1 MTSVHLSLGLSRL
14 LWALLAA
21 GMLVLM
27 ALPGQAQSQARQGGD
42 VFERPSHEH
51 ENELPDW
58 ARPSESS
65 GIDEETGTA
74 DSPSQGQF
82 SLEDQMQTKAPGG
95 GGGDPGG
102 DGDPVPVDGG
112 VALLAAAG
120 AGYAV
125 RKLNEGEDDDDE
137 PA

>member
-1 MTSVHLSLGLSRL
+1 
-14 LWALLAA
+14 
-21 GMLVLM
+21 MLVFM
-27 ALPGQAQSQARQGGD
+27 ALPGQAQSQSRQGGD
-42 VFERPSHEH
+42 VFERPSHEY

-58 ARPSESS
+58 AKPSESS
-65 GIDEETGTA
+65 GIDGETGTA
-74 DSPSQGQF
+74 DSPPQGQPA
-82 SLEDQMQTKAPGG
+82 LEDEMQTKAPGG

-102 DGDPVPVDGG
+102 GGGDPVPVDGG

-125 RKLNEGEDDDDE
+125 RKLNEGEDDDEE